1 MRVGICKIQLRLP
14 GNLSLKG
21 KRRVIKSIISQ
32 IKNRF
37 NISVAE
43 VGDHNRWQLATIG
56 LAVVSNDKRHADEI
70 LARAVTFVDTGRFEV
85 EVLGFETELIPV

>member
-1 MRVGICKIQLRLP
+1 
-14 GNLSLKG
+14 LKG

-43 VGDHNRWQLATIG
+43 VGDHSRWQLATIG